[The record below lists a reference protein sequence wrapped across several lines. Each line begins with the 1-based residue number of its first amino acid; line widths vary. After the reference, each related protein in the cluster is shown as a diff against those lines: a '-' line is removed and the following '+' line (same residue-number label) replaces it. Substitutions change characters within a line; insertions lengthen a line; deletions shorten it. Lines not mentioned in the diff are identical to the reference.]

1 MRPLIMRNGTICYSI
16 LYCNSPGLYIRL
28 KQMYSVISVKLDWL
42 PGNTKKWTIEQ
53 FVAFGVRFFHS
64 WADPHTQLMNSKK
77 GIEIETKEREQK
89 GGGEGEKTQNTK
101 QDQTQ
106 NCNNSTNY
114 YNPYIYYQHTHTLLQ
129 TVFMC
134 PRSIA
139 GVPFDSFASLRTT
152 LLLRSTCMRFCC
164 NWSSDQ
170 VGSSKPKK
178 ERKWLAD

>member
-89 GGGEGEKTQNTK
+89 GGGKGKKHKTQNKTK
-101 QDQTQ
+101 HKIVIIVQIITIPT
-106 NCNNSTNY
+106 STTNIHIHY
-114 YNPYIYYQHTHTLLQ
+114 FKQYSCVQGLLRE
-129 TVFMC
+129 C
-134 PRSIA
+134 RSIRSRVCGPPYYCA
-139 GVPFDSFASLRTT
+139 ALVCVSAVIDPVIRLGLRNQ
-152 LLLRSTCMRFCC
+152 R
-164 NWSSDQ
+164 
-170 VGSSKPKK
+170 KK
-178 ERKWLAD
+178 ESD